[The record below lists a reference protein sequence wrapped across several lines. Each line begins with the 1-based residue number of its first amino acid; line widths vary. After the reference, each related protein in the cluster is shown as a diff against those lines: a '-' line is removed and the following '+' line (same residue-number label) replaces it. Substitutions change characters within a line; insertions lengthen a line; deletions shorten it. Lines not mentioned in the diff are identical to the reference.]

1 MKLALIA
8 LGLLATSGVEAI
20 EMYAR
25 FLKARHRVA
34 AAAREKAEALKLR
47 GDIEGHVVWSRV
59 AELWNT
65 AFQASLWEVSHRRR
79 ECALY

>member
-25 FLKARHRVA
+25 FLKARHGVA

-59 AELWNT
+59 ADAVE
-65 AFQASLWEVSHRRR
+65 HRFPSIV
-79 ECALY
+79 LGSVTPLS